1 MSGARMGQH
10 ADDLDAALPSDGFEL
25 GEIGIGHQASASM
38 KPAMASTWT
47 PVTAISGVYTTSS
60 AAHTIVP
67 RASLVTPATLSRTR
81 MMLSLMRT
89 VLALRGGGIRPSRMM
104 KESPTTV
111 LVKSPARSPLIGYV
125 YQMRPT

>member
-10 ADDLDAALPSDGFEL
+10 PDDLDAALAGDGFEL
-25 GEIGIGHQASASM
+25 GEVGIGHQASASM

-67 RASLVTPATLSRTR
+67 RASLVMPATLSRTR
-81 MMLSLMRT
+81 MMLSLMGT
-89 VLALRGGGIRPSRMM
+89 GLALRGGAGAPRRARRRRP
-104 KESPTTV
+104 P
-111 LVKSPARSPLIGYV
+111 
-125 YQMRPT
+125 